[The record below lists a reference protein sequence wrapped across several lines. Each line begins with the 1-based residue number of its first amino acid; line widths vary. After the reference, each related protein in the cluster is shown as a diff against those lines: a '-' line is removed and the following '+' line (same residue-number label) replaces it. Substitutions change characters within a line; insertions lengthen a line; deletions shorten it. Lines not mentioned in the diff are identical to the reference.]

1 MKALILLASY
11 WLSLVVAT
19 PVIHEVPKTSNKIS
33 YKDDKVI
40 RLRVGDNVAKV
51 NSLIKNLSLSSWNGD
66 PQANKYVDLL
76 VPRSKL
82 VAFAN
87 LTASM
92 ETHVMHE
99 DLGASIK
106 KEAEYKPYAGRYI
119 QKKKF
124 PISFNSRGR
133 WKTQLTLRLFLFF
146 FKIKRL
152 CYLRLV

>member
-19 PVIHEVPKTSNKIS
+19 PVIHEVLKTSNKIS

-87 LTASM
+87 LTATM

-133 WKTQLTLRLFLFF
+133 WKTQLTLRLFLFSF
-146 FKIKRL
+146 F
-152 CYLRLV
+152 